1 MHQRLL
7 HRLNEFVLLNPQQQ
21 RSLLEVVNAVSL
33 SRDDVLL
40 EQGDVS
46 NDIYF
51 VEKGILRAS
60 CEVDGKDVTR
70 WFCFEEHFAT
80 AYFSFVYRQ
89 PSEDKITA
97 VTDTEIYS
105 ISHGALE
112 ALTVKDPVWIDL
124 NRHLIEHYY
133 TVLLDRVMSF
143 QTCST
148 AERYRALLEERPDIE
163 EQVPLGHLASYLGMS
178 QETLSRLRKKRRK

>member
-21 RSLLEVVNAVSL
+21 RSLLDVVKPVSL

-40 EQGDVS
+40 EQGEVS

-51 VEKGILRAS
+51 VAKGILRAA
-60 CEVDGKDVTR
+60 CEVDDKDVTR
-70 WFCFEEHFAT
+70 WFCFEDHFAT

-89 PSEDKITA
+89 PSEDRITA
-97 VTDTEIYS
+97 VTDAEIFS
-105 ISHGALE
+105 ISHGGLE
-112 ALTVKDPVWIDL
+112 ALARKDPVWIDL
-124 NRHLIEHYY
+124 NRHLVEHYY
-133 TVLLDRVMSF
+133 TVLQDRVMSF

-148 AERYRALLEERPDIE
+148 AERYSALLAERPDIE
-163 EQVPLGHLASYLGMS
+163 EQVPLGHLASFLGMS
-178 QETLSRLRKKRRK
+178 QETLSRLRKKRK